1 MSLYVDIQKQ
11 LGTFT
16 LNVHFSAEKEV
27 LALSGPSGC
36 GKSMTL
42 KCIAGIETP
51 DSGTIILDGV
61 TLFDSKRKINLPPQ
75 KRETGLLFQ
84 NYALFPN
91 MTVFHNVLAGTHKTK
106 NKAASLAMTQQILQ
120 SFGLS
125 QIAHLYPHQ
134 LSGGQQQRT
143 ALARLLVS
151 QPKILL
157 LDEPF
162 SALDNHLRFALE
174 QELHQVLKDFGKTV
188 VFVSHNRE
196 EISRLSDRL
205 AVMNQGM
212 IEACGPT
219 CRLFENPVTVTGAQ
233 LTGYH
238 NISRL
243 SRLSP
248 TEIQAL
254 DWGIFLSGESRM
266 SPESSDTRA
275 DFVAVRSQSVCYGP
289 GENEFVCEVVQELEN
304 PFSYLLLVK
313 PLTASRHTQPIS
325 WEVEKTF
332 WHQVRAHTLTLH
344 IPKEALVFLKK

>member
-11 LGTFT
+11 LGSFA
-16 LNVHFSAEKEV
+16 LDVHFSADQEV

-91 MTVFHNVLAGTHKTK
+91 MTVYHNVLAGTHKEK
-106 NKAASLAMTQQILQ
+106 NKAYALSMTQKILE

-125 QIAHLYPHQ
+125 HIAGLYPHQ

-151 QPKILL
+151 KPKILL

-196 EISRLSDRL
+196 EIFRLSDKL
-205 AVMNQGM
+205 AVMNQGTV
-212 IEACGPT
+212 EAYGT
-219 CRLFENPVTVTGAQ
+219 TNQLFQEPVTVTGAQ
-233 LTGYH
+233 LTGYQ

-243 SRLSP
+243 HRLSP
-248 TEIQAL
+248 TDLQAL
-254 DWGIFLSGESRM
+254 DWGISLSYKSAA
-266 SPESSDTRA
+266 SPEASAVPPDY
-275 DFVAVRSQSVCYGP
+275 VAVRSQSICYGQ
-289 GENEFVCEVVQELEN
+289 GENEFSCELVQELEN
-304 PFSYLLLVK
+304 PFSYLLLLK
-313 PLTASRHTQPIS
+313 PDNARHTHIT
-325 WEVEKTF
+325 WEVEKAF
-332 WHQVRAHTLTLH
+332 WNRIRANSLTLH